1 MDSNYMGITS
11 LYQEKRFKRGIS
23 QIRLFYQS
31 CLRSYNSVGLKALQK
46 QAVQMQDEDFSKF
59 I

>member
-1 MDSNYMGITS
+1 MGITS